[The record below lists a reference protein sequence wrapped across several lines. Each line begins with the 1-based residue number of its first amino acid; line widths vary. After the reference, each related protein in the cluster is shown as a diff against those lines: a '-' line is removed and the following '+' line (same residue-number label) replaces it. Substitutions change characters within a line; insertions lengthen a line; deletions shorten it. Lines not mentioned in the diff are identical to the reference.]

1 MAKII
6 MNKLMMINNTR
17 ILQLQVIQIP
27 LDKLWERY
35 NKLSEL
41 TERLGKNSWTLF
53 RTEPGTE
60 IQVLDTRWV
69 SGKGQSTLSLY
80 FIRIRLL
87 GGDLWQKNLIHW
99 PWENMSLMSQQI
111 MFYWKRIPQ
120 NNAVR
125 KGLWSAS

>member
-1 MAKII
+1 

-27 LDKLWERY
+27 LDNLRTGKLWERY

-80 FIRIRLL
+80 LIRIRLL
-87 GGDLWQKNLIHW
+87 GGNLWQKSLIHW

-120 NNAVR
+120 NNVVQ